1 MKVPL
6 EQLHDILPGP
16 DTGIIDNLNLVAS
29 VLLVFIL
36 TICFLYRIHHTWPR
50 YRIFRQARHEL
61 NVIAKNHH
69 TNYIPA
75 VNALLKKTA
84 SNYWKREDFAGLY
97 TQDWLKF
104 LDDSSSCHFSKYSDK
119 WENWSYSGS
128 EISEQERKEV
138 LHECRKWLSSNRNRR
153 PL

>member
-6 EQLHDILPGP
+6 AQLHDILPGP

-29 VLLVFIL
+29 AFLIFTLA
-36 TICFLYRIHHTWPR
+36 ICFLYRIYHTWPR
-50 YRIFRQARHEL
+50 HRLFRQARREL
-61 NVIAKNHH
+61 NLIFKNHQS
-69 TNYIPA
+69 NYIPA

-84 SNYWKREDFAGLY
+84 SIYWKREDFAGLY
-97 TQDWLKF
+97 THEWLKF
-104 LDDSSSCHFSKYSDK
+104 LDDASSCHFSRYSDQ

-128 EISEQERKEV
+128 EISAKEKKEV
-138 LHECRKWLSSNRNRR
+138 LRECRKWLRSNRNRR